1 MVTSFLPG
9 KKRPFLTVARLLLL
23 ALILIQLC
31 GCDVYAGKRPFNY
44 PNTVWTCKD
53 PPIRLIV
60 SDEGDMQFQ
69 IDEELDYPEDMEV
82 HFDYGDRILFLC
94 NHAAGFLFVGRCTFH
109 VDRLVVNVTEDELF
123 DGRYQ
128 NKRIVFRRS
137 NVSFG
142 EYLSE
147 YFFKGVLLLLA
158 LAGIVKVLRKYR
170 RPQDHEEPSPD

>member
-60 SDEGDMQFQ
+60 SEEGDMQFQ

-158 LAGIVKVLRKYR
+158 LAGIVQLIIRARRKSR
-170 RPQDHEEPSPD
+170 LAKDH

>member
-1 MVTSFLPG
+1 MDTSFLPG
-9 KKRPFLTVARLLLL
+9 KKGPLSTGARLLIL

-44 PNTVWTCKD
+44 PNSVWTCKD

-60 SDEGDMQFQ
+60 SEEGNTQFQ
-69 IDEELDYPEDMEV
+69 IAEELDYPDDMV
-82 HFDYGDRILFLC
+82 VAFDYGDRMMFHSNQSGGI
-94 NHAAGFLFVGRCTFH
+94 LFVGRCTFR

-158 LAGIVKVLRKYR
+158 LAGIVQLIIRARRKSR
-170 RPQDHEEPSPD
+170 LAKDH

>member
-60 SDEGDMQFQ
+60 SEEGDMQFQ

-147 YFFKGVLLLLA
+147 YFFKGVLLLLV
-158 LAGIVKVLRKYR
+158 LAGIVQLIIRARRKSR
-170 RPQDHEEPSPD
+170 LAKDH

>member
-158 LAGIVKVLRKYR
+158 LAGIVQLIIRARRKSR
-170 RPQDHEEPSPD
+170 LAKDH